1 MKWYDYVSLNCS
13 VLLGKGKKVG
23 QLESG
28 SQKDGLI
35 EVNAC
40 APLRRSFGQQAISPN
55 SVDRLAGINHTMTQD
70 KISLQTVGDASE

>member
-1 MKWYDYVSLNCS
+1 M
-13 VLLGKGKKVG
+13 LGKGKKVG

-55 SVDRLAGINHTMTQD
+55 SVDRLAGHEQGKNIQLWVTLAFYLNESFIHSGR
-70 KISLQTVGDASE
+70 K

>member
-1 MKWYDYVSLNCS
+1 MALICS
-13 VLLGKGKKVG
+13 EKKKKVG

-40 APLRRSFGQQAISPN
+40 APLRRSFDQQAISPN
-55 SVDRLAGINHTMTQD
+55 SVDRLAGINYTITQD
-70 KISLQTVGDASE
+70 KISQQAVGDPSERLEQRAC

>member
-1 MKWYDYVSLNCS
+1 M
-13 VLLGKGKKVG
+13 LGKGKKVG

-40 APLRRSFGQQAISPN
+40 VPLRRSFGQQAISPN

-70 KISLQTVGDASE
+70 KISLQAVGDASEQLEQTAS